1 MLSKPLNITVL
12 ALIAAFAVN
21 LFYYYSGTDLTTVVS
36 RTLFADMLIVLTL
49 VPITEAVRT
58 KNSDGQPADTAKRVK
73 SSMQLVAV
81 YVIGIAVI
89 TAVLFNL
96 FAEPLVAAKLN
107 DIAKQADK
115 LVEAGEIAR
124 EQADQRLQA
133 MQKFYTVGIYLP
145 VLIISNLIV
154 GFVSSIPAALLIKK

>member
-1 MLSKPLNITVL
+1 MLAIL
-12 ALIAAFAVN
+12 AALAVN

-49 VPITEAVRT
+49 VPISEAVRT
-58 KNSDGQPADTAKRVK
+58 KQIEGQIPNTAERIKT
-73 SSMQLVAV
+73 SMQLVAV
-81 YVIGIAVI
+81 YVIGISII

-115 LVEAGEIAR
+115 LVAAGEIAR
-124 EQADQRLQA
+124 EQVDQRLAA
-133 MQKFYTVGIYLP
+133 MDKFYTVGVYLP
-145 VLIISNLIV
+145 VLVISNLTV
-154 GFVSSIPAALLIKK
+154 GFVSSIPAALLIRK

>member
-1 MLSKPLNITVL
+1 MLAIL
-12 ALIAAFAVN
+12 AALAVN

-49 VPITEAVRT
+49 VPISEAVRT
-58 KNSDGQPADTAKRVK
+58 KQIEGQLPNTAERIKT
-73 SSMQLVAV
+73 SLQLVAV
-81 YVIGIAVI
+81 YVIGISII

-115 LVEAGEIAR
+115 LVAAGEIAR
-124 EQADQRLQA
+124 EQADQRLAA
-133 MQKFYTVGIYLP
+133 MDKFYTVGVYLP
-145 VLIISNLIV
+145 VLVISNLTV
-154 GFVSSIPAALLIKK
+154 GFVSSIPAALLIRK